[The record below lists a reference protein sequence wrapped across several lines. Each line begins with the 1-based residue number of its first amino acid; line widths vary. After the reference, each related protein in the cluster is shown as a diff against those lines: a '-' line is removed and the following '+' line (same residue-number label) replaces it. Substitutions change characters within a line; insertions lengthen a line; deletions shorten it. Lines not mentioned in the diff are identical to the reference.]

1 VGGTIISTMSRYLST
16 WRGFGTVVHTVSVLA
31 GSLAARDWT
40 DPSGVGRLRSQV
52 TCNQPAAE
60 FDPEAACDEVVR
72 AHNRLRAEAKLP
84 PLAISTNLSAAAE
97 RHAKDMAAHEKMAHK
112 GSDGSSPINRIK
124 AEGYPYRRAGENI
137 AAGRFNTERLM
148 KGWVDSPHHKK
159 NILGSFSQIG
169 VACATGESGKRY
181 WCVTFGLPIRQ

>member
-1 VGGTIISTMSRYLST
+1 MITSRMSHRLST
-16 WRGFGTVVHTVSVLA
+16 LRLIGTVVIAVWILR

-40 DPSGVGRLRSQV
+40 DPSSIGRHRSQ
-52 TCNQPAAE
+52 TTQNQPAAE
-60 FDPEAACDEVVR
+60 FDPEAACDEVVK
-72 AHNRLRAEAKLP
+72 AHNRLRAERKLP
-84 PLAISTNLSAAAE
+84 SLAVSSKLTAAAQ
-97 RHAKDMAAHEKMAHK
+97 RHAKDMAAHEKMVHK

-124 AEGYPYRRAGENI
+124 AEGYLYRRAGENI

-148 KGWVDSPHHKK
+148 KGWVDSPHHKQ